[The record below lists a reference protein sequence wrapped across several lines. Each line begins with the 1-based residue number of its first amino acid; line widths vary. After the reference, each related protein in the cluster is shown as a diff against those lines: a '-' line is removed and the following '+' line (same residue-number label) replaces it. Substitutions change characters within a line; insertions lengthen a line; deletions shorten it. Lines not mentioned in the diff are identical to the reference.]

1 MKSTSLNS
9 IKVAIPSLPD
19 TCAMSTTAGQRGLNM
34 AANWVANGLLCSGSI
49 GCESILFIWRSLW
62 TCFVLPVFTADL
74 AVSATGATGGYAK
87 NLVKFLVTEHR
98 RSRAIACDENSH
110 YSGTGSQR

>member
-1 MKSTSLNS
+1 
-9 IKVAIPSLPD
+9 
-19 TCAMSTTAGQRGLNM
+19 
-34 AANWVANGLLCSGSI
+34 
-49 GCESILFIWRSLW
+49 
-62 TCFVLPVFTADL
+62 LPVFTADL